1 MIQNSRTHYG
11 WVSILLHWAMAI
23 AFIALFLL
31 GIYMVDLDYY
41 DEWYH
46 RAPELHKSVG
56 IVLLLAMLF
65 RFFWNH
71 IQARPESLAG
81 SRKSEFAARLTH
93 LLFYL
98 AVIALFLTGYMIS
111 TAEGQGIQV
120 FNWFSV
126 PVVLAEDNERAD
138 WAGDIHELLAYAFM
152 ALVLV
157 HAVAA
162 MYHHFIIKDFTLRR
176 MLGLKQPQKP

>member
-11 WVSILLHWAMAI
+11 WVSIFLHWAMAI

-31 GIYMVDLDYY
+31 GVYMVDLDYY

-65 RFFWNH
+65 RFLWNH
-71 IQARPESLAG
+71 LQTRPESLVG
-81 SRKSEFAARLTH
+81 SRKSELAARLTH

-98 AVIALFLTGYMIS
+98 TVTGLFLTGYMIS
-111 TAEGQGIQV
+111 TAEGQGIDV

-138 WAGDIHELLAYAFM
+138 WAGDIHELLAYGFI

-157 HAVAA
+157 HALAA

-176 MLGLKQPQKP
+176 MLGLKQHKKP